1 MLLAYCVWGIF
12 LPTSARAR
20 IVPDNPFAFPP
31 SLAVMQEVRAHGRA
45 KVEQCRSNC
54 REQCMDDSMD
64 GIDTSPRMGEGR
76 TTQEQLSRV
85 ESGTETEQL
94 PNRDRVF
101 PRVVY

>member
-1 MLLAYCVWGIF
+1 MCKDCSKQSFCISTIHGGHAGV
-12 LPTSARAR
+12 TSLWMGEGTTPWTEEVESRR
-20 IVPDNPFAFPP
+20 EQR
-31 SLAVMQEVRAHGRA
+31 SRVMQEQLSRVT
-45 KVEQCRSNC
+45 Q
-54 REQCMDDSMD
+54 DDSMD
-64 GIDTSPRMGEGR
+64 GIGTSPRMGEGR